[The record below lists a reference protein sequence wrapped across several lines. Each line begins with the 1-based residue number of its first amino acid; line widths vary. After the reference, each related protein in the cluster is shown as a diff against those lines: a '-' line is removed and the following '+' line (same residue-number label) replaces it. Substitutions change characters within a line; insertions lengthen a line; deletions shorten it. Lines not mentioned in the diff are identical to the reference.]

1 MNGKVIRLNRIT
13 HNGKAVIIPMDHG
26 TTVGPIS
33 GLTNMRATVANIDAG
48 GASAVVLHKGIIK
61 SLTEPPSCGII
72 MHLSASTQ
80 LAKDPN
86 NKVIVGSVDEA
97 IRLGADAVSVHI
109 NVGGCET
116 EPEMLSTLGRVAAEC
131 DEKQMP
137 LMAMMYPRGENV
149 GELSHKDSV
158 ALVAR
163 IGAELGADIIKTV
176 YTGDIESFEDVVRS
190 CPVPIVI
197 AGGPKCNND
206 LELLNMVYDSMEAG
220 AIGVSLG
227 RNAFQH
233 INPTGMVQALRSIIV
248 EHATA
253 EEALRELGMHAKET
267 HCIIG

>member
-1 MNGKVIRLNRIT
+1 MNGKVVRLNRIT

-33 GLTNMRATVANIDAG
+33 GLESMRSTVANIDAG
-48 GASAVVLHKGIIK
+48 GASAIVLHKGIIRN
-61 SLTEPPSCGII
+61 LTEPPACGII
-72 MHLSASTQ
+72 MHLSASTH
-80 LAKDPN
+80 LARDPN
-86 NKVIVGSVDEA
+86 NKVLVGTVKEA
-97 IRLGADAVSVHI
+97 IRLGADAVSVHV

-116 EPEMLSTLGRVAAEC
+116 ETEMLSALGSVSEEC
-131 DEKQMP
+131 DRWQMP
-137 LMAMMYPRGENV
+137 LMAMMYPRGDNV
-149 GELSHKDSV
+149 DKVSHEEGV

-176 YTGDIESFEDVVRS
+176 YTGNVETFENIVRS

-197 AGGPKCNND
+197 AGGPKCNSD
-206 LELLNMVYDSMEAG
+206 LEVLQMVEDCMEAG

-233 INPTGMVQALRSIIV
+233 ANPTAMVHALRSIIV

-253 EEALRELGMHAKET
+253 REALKELGPNVKKAR
-267 HCIIG
+267 CII